1 MRKKIIGT
9 ILRIAVSAGI
19 GIYIFSKPDINL
31 LTISAALKNIELSWL
46 IPAFLTYKAA
56 ILLSS
61 YRWLL
66 LMKAHNI
73 EVSYPHAVALNYLGC
88 FFNNFMLSLTGG
100 DIIKAYY
107 ASKLTSEKKAES
119 ATIVF
124 IDRLVGIAGLL
135 ILGIAS
141 ILLSIGNEGMHSAMI
156 VIFTA
161 GLVFVILGLLVF
173 NTTLAQKFNKYT
185 GRGRVKETFRKV
197 YDAVY
202 LYKSKKK
209 VLVEAL
215 GLSILGWTL
224 MILMNFQLARG
235 LGVELSAGYYFVLIP
250 VISIISTIP
259 ITIAGWGLRE
269 GMYKQFFGAVGVSGG
284 AAVSL
289 SVAFALIMLA
299 WSLIGGVLYA
309 LHIPNFTAQQGEK
322 KNQHTGLEP

>member
-1 MRKKIIGT
+1 MR
-9 ILRIAVSAGI
+9 LAVSAGI
-19 GIYIFSKPDINL
+19 GIYIFSKPDISL
-31 LTISAALKNIELSWL
+31 LKISAALKNIELSWL
-46 IPAFLTYKAA
+46 IPAFLTYKAS
-56 ILLSS
+56 ILISS

-66 LMKAHNI
+66 LMRAHNI
-73 EVSYPHAVALNYLGC
+73 EVSYPHAVGLNYLGC

-156 VIFTA
+156 VIFA
-161 GLVFVILGLLVF
+161 AVLVFVIFGFLTFSG
-173 NTTLAQKFNKYT
+173 LAQKFNKYT
-185 GRGRVKETFRKV
+185 GHGKVKETFRKV

-202 LYKSKKK
+202 FYRSKKK
-209 VLVEAL
+209 VLAETL
-215 GLSILGWTL
+215 GLSILGWTS
-224 MILMNFQLARG
+224 MILMNLQLARG
-235 LGVELSAGYYFVLIP
+235 LGMELPAKYYFVFIP
-250 VISIISTIP
+250 VISIISAIP

-309 LHIPNFTAQQGEK
+309 LHIPNFTAQEEK
-322 KNQHTGLEP
+322 KNPHTGLEP